1 VSAKVSKVFFYALKI
16 IIIMAKIILT
26 NGVINVTE
34 TYEELKERFK
44 YSSLLDKHI
53 ELNEDIQE
61 LKNLEKFTN
70 QKTDCKVLISVEHIQ
85 CIKR

>member
-1 VSAKVSKVFFYALKI
+1 
-16 IIIMAKIILT
+16 MAKIILT

-44 YSSLLDKHI
+44 YSSLLDKYI

-61 LKNLEKFTN
+61 FKNLDKFTN
-70 QKTDCKVLISVEHIQ
+70 QKTDCKVLVSVEHIQ

>member
-1 VSAKVSKVFFYALKI
+1 
-16 IIIMAKIILT
+16 MAKIILT

-34 TYEELKERFK
+34 TYEELKEQFK

-61 LKNLEKFTN
+61 LKNLDKFTN
-70 QKTDCKVLISVEHIQ
+70 QKTDCKVLVSVEHIQ